1 MTTDQSAYQSLLNEF
16 LAGSV
21 FISGSYVSAPHQ
33 LAATAK
39 VTGETLVDVVAADSY
54 TINAAVLS
62 ASHFFSSRHSMPPAP

>member
-1 MTTDQSAYQSLLNEF
+1 MTAAQFAYQSLLDEL

-21 FISGSYVSAPHQ
+21 FISGSYVSAPYQ

-54 TINAAVLS
+54 MINAAVLS
-62 ASHFFSSRHSMPPAP
+62 ASHSFSSWHSMPPAP